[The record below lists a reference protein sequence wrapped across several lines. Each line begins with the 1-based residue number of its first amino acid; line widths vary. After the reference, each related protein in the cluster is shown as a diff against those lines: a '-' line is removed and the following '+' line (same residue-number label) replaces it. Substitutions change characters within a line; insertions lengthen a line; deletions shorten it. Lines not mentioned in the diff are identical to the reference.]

1 MLIVTLCY
9 KNKKTTKTP
18 PNNIQYTGSMIK
30 KNDIKKNTNT
40 THSVKDFA
48 LMW

>member
-1 MLIVTLCY
+1 MLQEQ
-9 KNKKTTKTP
+9 KKTQKKP

-48 LMW
+48 LM